1 MKGAGESIKSEL
13 LKWEGVTAHEHQFGS
28 VVFRLGAEEIGHL
41 HGDAIA
47 DIHLPSKVIK
57 KLLSQG
63 RVSPH
68 HVVPQSDWAS
78 YEIREEQDVGR
89 VLELLRMQYDR
100 LATKKKK

>member
-1 MKGAGESIKSEL
+1 MKGAGEVIKSEL

-28 VVFRLGAEEIGHL
+28 VVFRVGEEEIGHL

-63 RVSPH
+63 KVLPH
-68 HVVPQSDWAS
+68 HVVPRSDWAS
-78 YEIREEQDVGR
+78 YEIREEQDVAK

-100 LATKKKK
+100 LAKKKK